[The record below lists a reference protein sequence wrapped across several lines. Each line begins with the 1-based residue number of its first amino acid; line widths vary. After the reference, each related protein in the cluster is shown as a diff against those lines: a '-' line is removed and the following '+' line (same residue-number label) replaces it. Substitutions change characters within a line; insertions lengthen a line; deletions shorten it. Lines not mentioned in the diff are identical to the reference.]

1 MVVTIISLLSW
12 QFSSIIFITQIFAVF
27 LLVECNVISKNLV
40 VDYCISQSLSIVI
53 TNAIMLRNGF
63 SSVHLTLVLSLFF
76 VITSKIEAPTRIE
89 QIFHGPQMSK
99 LKRFLCNILIM
110 FMVAYCLTDFEETL
124 MGILNYFLPS
134 RVSNGSSSSSEFSNN
149 NNNFVNETFQ
159 DEFSRYYMSLILTKL
174 GLLNPTFNS
183 ILYFSNPLHDFI
195 SFETIKLFNYVFVI
209 KNISIVIILF
219 LGRFLQRRR
228 DKYNNS
234 IQSELIERA
243 KNYVIE
249 DYLEENRITMQ
260 NLTDPKTEADIK
272 KCIDALAKLNYD
284 YDKYKIQKRKR
295 SPNVIDE
302 KKTFLSDIKKLKSQI
317 NEKERKDKGE
327 TVENAIEDKSIDNG
341 NNDNPKSAETDEKA
355 EQNQEDNRGTAG
367 GEGATDPT
375 VKTDI
380 PKPLNSSNF
389 LSDVDGIQSPYIYNI
404 VQTMF
409 LFALTVLIC
418 NLKFVFAPF
427 LCIIGS
433 SLPCRSWFSKN
444 SSIYWLLYIFLLVCN
459 VVNPGLKVDIK
470 IFV

>member
-1 MVVTIISLLSW
+1 MAVTIISLLSW

-40 VDYCISQSLSIVI
+40 VDYCISQSLSII
-53 TNAIMLRNGF
+53 IANAIMLRNGF

-76 VITSKIEAPTRIE
+76 VVTSKIEPPTRIE

-99 LKRFLCNILIM
+99 LKKFLCNILIM

-124 MGILNYFLPS
+124 MSIMNFFLPIS
-134 RVSNGSSSSSEFSNN
+134 SNSSSDFSNN
-149 NNNFVNETFQ
+149 NNNKNETFQ

-174 GLLNPTFNS
+174 GLLTPTFNS

-195 SFETIKLFNYVFVI
+195 SIETIKLFNYVFVI

-228 DKYNNS
+228 EKYNNS

-284 YDKYKIQKRKR
+284 YDKYKTQKRKR
-295 SPNVIDE
+295 SSNVIDE

-327 TVENAIEDKSIDNG
+327 TVENEIVDKSIDND
-341 NNDNPKSAETDEKA
+341 NNDNRKSSKTDKKA
-355 EQNQEDNRGTAG
+355 EKNQEDNKTAGG

-375 VKTDI
+375 IKTDI
-380 PKPLNSSNF
+380 PTSIKSRSF
-389 LSDVDGIQSPYIYNI
+389 LSDVDGIQSPYVYNI

-409 LFALTVLIC
+409 FFALTVLIC

-444 SSIYWLLYIFLLVCN
+444 SNIYWLLYIFLLVCN
-459 VVNPGLKVDIK
+459 IVNPGLKVNIK